1 VWVCVEEKASSAVA
15 VRREMDGGCG
25 GGGSVVYKGIEKY
38 RLAM

>member
-1 VWVCVEEKASSAVA
+1 MCVEEKVSSAVA

-25 GGGSVVYKGIEKY
+25 GGSVVYKGIEKY